1 MKTLY
6 YMHMKLFG
14 CLDTEIE
21 NQPIHVW
28 LRFTDFS
35 FGQFV
40 YAWID
45 GKRWN
50 ATTLF
55 VIVWIV

>member
-1 MKTLY
+1 
-6 YMHMKLFG
+6 MKLFG